1 MLGLS
6 LEHAA
11 LDLALWFLGYWMQN
25 FLARLSIS
33 QIAGRGKHPTVE
45 IRGERIR
52 GRGHGL
58 HRRPTSRFLVGLE
71 KQLILQG
78 QHAAHALA
86 TSELLSI

>member
-1 MLGLS
+1 M
-6 LEHAA
+6 H
-11 LDLALWFLGYWMQN
+11 Y

-33 QIAGRGKHPTVE
+33 QIAWRGKHPTVE
-45 IRGERIR
+45 IRGECIGR
-52 GRGHGL
+52 RGHRL
-58 HRRPTSRFLVGLE
+58 HRWPTSRFLVGLE